1 MAKLEACK
9 EKVREEH
16 VDEEELGES
25 MGCVEL
31 LSCLGGLSSI
41 V

>member
-16 VDEEELGES
+16 VDEEELGEALQWS
-25 MGCVEL
+25 PWDA
-31 LSCLGGLSSI
+31 SSYSP